1 MFWMWY
7 SILVRKRYTRDIKEE
22 LKMTKRNICKKL
34 YNELGDNELSNI
46 LLEALTAPKSEAF
59 LFNER
64 QVELFEKYAEEC
76 EVNRKA
82 VKNDFYWCIA

>member
-1 MFWMWY
+1 
-7 SILVRKRYTRDIKEE
+7 
-22 LKMTKRNICKKL
+22 MTKRNICKKL
-34 YNELGDNELSNI
+34 YMELGDNELSNI

-82 VKNDFYWCIA
+82 VKNDFCWCIA

>member
-1 MFWMWY
+1 
-7 SILVRKRYTRDIKEE
+7 
-22 LKMTKRNICKKL
+22 MTKRNICKKL
-34 YNELGDNELSNI
+34 YMELGDNELSNI

-64 QVELFEKYAEEC
+64 QVKLFEKYAEEC

-82 VKNDFYWCIA
+82 VKTDFYWSVA